1 MAYAGQIL
9 DNPVSGERF
18 VFRKT
23 ASDTDGELLEFDLHL
38 APDGQ
43 VPGKHVHRHQDESF
57 EVLSG
62 TMRFKRGLKTI
73 VASAGETVL
82 VPAATSHMFEN
93 GGDEEAVVRVQVRP
107 AMKMEQLFETVVE
120 LAEEGRTTK
129 KGMPK
134 PLDLALFVR
143 EYKDEVQAPFP
154 PRFVQQATMAPLAAM
169 TRRRGRARRY
179 ETLGTLVPTP
189 ATRG

>member
-1 MAYAGQIL
+1 MAHAGQIL
-9 DNPVSGERF
+9 ENPLSGERF

-23 ASDTDGELLEFDLHL
+23 AAETGGELLEFDLHL

-43 VPGKHVHRHQDESF
+43 VPGKHVHRYQDERF

-62 TMRFKRGLKTI
+62 TMRFKQGRKTF
-73 VASAGETVL
+73 VARAGETVL
-82 VPAATSHMFEN
+82 IPAGASHKFEN

-107 AMKMEQLFETVVE
+107 AMKMEELFETVTS
-120 LAEEGRTTK
+120 LAQDGRVTK

-154 PRFVQQATMAPLAAM
+154 PRFMQQAAMAPLAFIA
-169 TRRRGRARRY
+169 RRRGRARRY
-179 ETLGTLVPTP
+179 ERLRPALGQS
-189 ATRG
+189 AA